1 MTTDIDT
8 FKRLYCQ
15 EFGTDLTDEEAEKR
29 ALQLKRVY
37 VAVYGSPVITKANEP
52 EENQITR

>member
-29 ALQLKRVY
+29 ASQLKRVY

-52 EENQITR
+52 EEDSNTR